1 MMKPYRA
8 VLHTARSAKPVVA
21 SAIPNGLMSCVD
33 GSCDARA
40 FRSFGERGQVQS
52 CVRPVAEAI
61 LPLALMVS
69 ADLVP
74 FCFADI

>member
-1 MMKPYRA
+1 MMGCDRQKQGD
-8 VLHTARSAKPVVA
+8 LVA
-21 SAIPNGLMSCVD
+21 ELMSCVD

-52 CVRPVAEAI
+52 CVRPVDEAV

-74 FCFADI
+74 ICFADIRCPRH